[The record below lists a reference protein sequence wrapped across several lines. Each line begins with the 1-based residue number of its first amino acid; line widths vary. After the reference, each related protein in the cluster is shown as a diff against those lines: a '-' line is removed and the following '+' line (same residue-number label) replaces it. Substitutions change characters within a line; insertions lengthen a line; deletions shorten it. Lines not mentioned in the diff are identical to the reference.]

1 MTIRNIF
8 PLKRHKGSE
17 QLPKVLER
25 GWDFGEQEGEA
36 AFMKDRTML
45 SKLSAP
51 IFLGLPVL
59 IASLIANQAISQTAL
74 PGQSPAPAQAAA
86 SGDTDRQA
94 QIEKGKYLATAGD
107 CIACHTRPGGELFAG
122 GVSFT
127 TDFGTIYSANITPS
141 SATGIGKWTKDQ
153 FTRAMRHGISADGS
167 YLYPA
172 FPYTAYTKV
181 SDEDIDAIY
190 EYLRTLVPVDYTPPK
205 NQMPFPFNQ
214 RLLMMIWNKMFLKE
228 GVFKPNNSKST
239 DWNRGAYLVEGLG
252 HCGACHTPRNLIGG
266 EISDQA
272 LSGGAYQDNI
282 IDAVHGSEIVTIDDL
297 MVRKWATSN
306 LTSSARGLGEWST
319 DEIAAYLKTG
329 HNARAGAFGPM
340 AEVIKYSTQ
349 YLTDEDVHAMAVYL
363 KSLPPIQQ
371 EISRPVSAEKMKQGE
386 IAYSARCVS
395 CHQPTGLGT
404 PPAPNADRAHISP
417 PLVGNTVVQ
426 AQDPA
431 TLINVILYGA
441 HEIVQK
447 ENAWPKMPGLELD
460 FGLDDNKIALIA
472 SYVRNSWG
480 NQGDA
485 VDPKDVTKQR

>member
-1 MTIRNIF
+1 
-8 PLKRHKGSE
+8 
-17 QLPKVLER
+17 
-25 GWDFGEQEGEA
+25 
-36 AFMKDRTML
+36 MKDRFMFFRF
-45 SKLSAP
+45 SALV
-51 IFLGLPVL
+51 FVGLPLLLVSPHADEAL
-59 IASLIANQAISQTAL
+59 AQATLANQPQL
-74 PGQSPAPAQAAA
+74 AAKDA
-86 SGDTDRQA
+86 VSDTTDQKLA
-94 QIEKGKYLATAGD
+94 IEKGKYLATAGD
-107 CIACHTRPGGELFAG
+107 CIACHTRPGGEMFAG
-122 GVSFT
+122 GVPFK
-127 TDFGTIYSANITPS
+127 TDFGTIYSANITPAM
-141 SATGIGKWTKDQ
+141 ATGIGKWTKYQ
-153 FTRAMRHGISADGS
+153 FTRAMRKGISADGS
-167 YLYPA
+167 HLYPA

-181 SDEDIDAIY
+181 SDDDIDAIFLY
-190 EYLRTLVPVDYTPPK
+190 IKTVAPVDYTPPK
-205 NQMPFPFNQ
+205 NQMSFPFNQ
-214 RLLMMIWNKMFLKE
+214 RALMFFWNKLFLKE
-228 GVFKPNNSKST
+228 GAFKPNNDKSA

-252 HCGACHTPRNLIGG
+252 HCGACHTPRNVIGG
-266 EISDQA
+266 EIGDRA

-282 IDAVHGSEIVTIDDL
+282 IDAVHGPEIVSIDEE
-297 MVRKWATSN
+297 MVRKWSTSN
-306 LTSSARGLGEWST
+306 LTSSSRGLGAWST

-349 YLTDEDVHAMAVYL
+349 HLTDEDLNAMAIYL

-371 EISRPVSAEKMKQGE
+371 EITKPVSAESMKQGE

-404 PPAPNADRAHISP
+404 PPTPNADRAHISP

-441 HEIVQK
+441 HEVVMK

-460 FGLDDNKIALIA
+460 FGLDDKKIALIA

-480 NQGDA
+480 NKGDA

>member
-1 MTIRNIF
+1 
-8 PLKRHKGSE
+8 
-17 QLPKVLER
+17 
-25 GWDFGEQEGEA
+25 
-36 AFMKDRTML
+36 MKDRSMF
-45 SKLSAP
+45 SKFSASIVIGLPLLLASLSANDA
-51 IFLGLPVL
+51 
-59 IASLIANQAISQTAL
+59 IAQTPSSSQLRISA
-74 PGQSPAPAQAAA
+74 QSSV
-86 SGDTDRQA
+86 SGDSEHQS
-94 QIEKGKYLATAGD
+94 IIGKGKYLATAGD

-122 GVSFT
+122 GVAFK

-141 SATGIGKWTKDQ
+141 ATTGVGKWTKEQ
-153 FTRAMRHGISADGS
+153 FARAMRQGISADGS
-167 YLYPA
+167 HLYPA

-181 SDEDIDAIY
+181 SDEDIEAIF
-190 EYLRTLVPVDYTPPK
+190 EYLKTLTPVDYTPPK

-214 RLLMMIWNKMFLKE
+214 RQLMMFWNKMFLKE
-228 GVFKPNNSKST
+228 GAFKPDGSKST
-239 DWNRGAYLVEGLG
+239 DWNRGAYLVEGLS

-266 EISDQA
+266 EIADRA
-272 LSGGAYQDNI
+272 LSGGVYQDNI
-282 IDAVHGSEIVTIDDL
+282 VDAVHGSEIVPIDDE
-297 MVRKWATSN
+297 MVRKWSTSN
-306 LTSSARGLGEWST
+306 LTSSPRGLGAWSM

-363 KSLPPIQQ
+363 KSLPPIEQP
-371 EISRPVSAEKMKQGE
+371 ITKPVSAEQMKQGE

-404 PPAPNADRAHISP
+404 PPRPDADRAHISP

-426 AQDPA
+426 AEDPA

-480 NQGDA
+480 NKGNA